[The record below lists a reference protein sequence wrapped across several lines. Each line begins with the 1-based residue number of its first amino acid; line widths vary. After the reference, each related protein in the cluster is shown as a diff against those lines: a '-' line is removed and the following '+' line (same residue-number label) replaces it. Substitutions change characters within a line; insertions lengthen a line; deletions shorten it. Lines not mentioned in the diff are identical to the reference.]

1 MMQVEKELISRL
13 TLLEEEKAVSEC
25 MKRYMKLCDD
35 LNSEKVLNELLSLFA
50 DNAVWE
56 GVGSRYSNSFGSI
69 NGQDAIRSMF
79 SKYCKAPPHFSMNL
93 HFLGNETIHISD
105 LDARG
110 EWTLLQ
116 PCSMSSGE
124 SRLSCAQITAEF
136 RKIDHQW
143 KITLFQTR
151 SIFNR
156 LMNSQWD
163 DQTSQPVPQR

>member
-69 NGQDAIRSMF
+69 NGQDI
-79 SKYCKAPPHFSMNL
+79 
-93 HFLGNETIHISD
+93 
-105 LDARG
+105 
-110 EWTLLQ
+110 
-116 PCSMSSGE
+116 
-124 SRLSCAQITAEF
+124 
-136 RKIDHQW
+136 
-143 KITLFQTR
+143 
-151 SIFNR
+151 
-156 LMNSQWD
+156 
-163 DQTSQPVPQR
+163 